1 MSIEFKL
8 PDVGEG
14 MEEAEIVRW
23 LVAPGDVVS
32 ADQIVLEIQTDK
44 ALVEIPSPAAGTIEE
59 LSVETGAM
67 AKVGTVLFVLD
78 DGSKRT
84 AQRELRLAEEERVS
98 NAVEL
103 EAPRNPAG
111 EGRLEAA
118 VAPERSGRRARAA
131 PSVRRRARELGLDL
145 RTIDG
150 SGPGGRVLAE
160 DVENARR
167 RRDSGSHTPA
177 GSPSADPLDVGDSR
191 GAAAP
196 VLGTRPLRGLRRA
209 TARAMAQSWSTI
221 PHIHSFDEIDAG
233 GLLAARDSL
242 RRTAADRGDVI
253 RPIAFFVAAAARALR
268 RFPDVN
274 ASIDL
279 EAETLT
285 LHERVNIGVA
295 VATTEG
301 LIVPVVRDADRLG
314 LLALATEIDRL
325 GRAARERTVTSA
337 ELSGG
342 TFTVSNYGSLG
353 GRFAAPII
361 RAPEAAILGFGAV
374 EERPWVENGTVVA
387 RPTLP
392 ICFGADHRLIDG
404 DLSQAFQEFV
414 KQLLADPVRLLLGE

>member
-1 MSIEFKL
+1 
-8 PDVGEG
+8 
-14 MEEAEIVRW
+14 
-23 LVAPGDVVS
+23 
-32 ADQIVLEIQTDK
+32 
-44 ALVEIPSPAAGTIEE
+44 
-59 LSVETGAM
+59 
-67 AKVGTVLFVLD
+67 
-78 DGSKRT
+78 
-84 AQRELRLAEEERVS
+84 
-98 NAVEL
+98 
-103 EAPRNPAG
+103 
-111 EGRLEAA
+111 
-118 VAPERSGRRARAA
+118 
-131 PSVRRRARELGLDL
+131 
-145 RTIDG
+145 
-150 SGPGGRVLAE
+150 
-160 DVENARR
+160 
-167 RRDSGSHTPA
+167 
-177 GSPSADPLDVGDSR
+177 
-191 GAAAP
+191 
-196 VLGTRPLRGLRRA
+196 
-209 TARAMAQSWSTI
+209 MAQSWSTI

-253 RPIAFFVAAAARALR
+253 KPVAFFVAAAARALR

-285 LHERVNIGVA
+285 LHERVSIGVA

-301 LIVPVVRDADRLG
+301 LIVPVVHDADRLG

-325 GRAARERTVTSA
+325 GRAARERTVTSE

-374 EERPWVENGTVVA
+374 KERPWAENGIVVA

-414 KQLLADPVRLLLGE
+414 KELLSDPVRLLLGE